1 MTIQHALLTSLL
13 EKPSTGY
20 QLANRF
26 DRSIGYFWQASHQQI
41 YRELKRMAAAGW
53 LEAEADN
60 APGGRQRKTYHVL
73 PEGRAELVRW
83 VSEPDSSGPC
93 TSALLVKLRAE
104 AILGPLGVREE
115 LARLQAYH
123 EERLANY
130 RQIEQRDFAGG
141 ELSVAL
147 QLQHRV
153 LRMGIMKEENWLA
166 WASETRALLA
176 TIGKDGPRSPQS
188 D

>member
-26 DRSIGYFWQASHQQI
+26 NRSIGYFWQASHQQI

-53 LEAEADN
+53 LEAEEDGE
-60 APGGRQRKTYHVL
+60 PGGRQRKTYHVL
-73 PEGRAELVRW
+73 PAGREELVRW
-83 VSEPDSSGPC
+83 VSEPESSGPC

-104 AILGPLGVREE
+104 AILGPLGVRQEMQ
-115 LARLQAYH
+115 RLWAYH
-123 EERLANY
+123 EERLATY
-130 RQIEQRDFAGG
+130 RQIEQRDFAG
-141 ELSVAL
+141 EHLTVAQ

-166 WASETRALLA
+166 WAGETLTLLE
-176 TIGKDGPRSPQS
+176 TIAGDGSTS
-188 D
+188 A